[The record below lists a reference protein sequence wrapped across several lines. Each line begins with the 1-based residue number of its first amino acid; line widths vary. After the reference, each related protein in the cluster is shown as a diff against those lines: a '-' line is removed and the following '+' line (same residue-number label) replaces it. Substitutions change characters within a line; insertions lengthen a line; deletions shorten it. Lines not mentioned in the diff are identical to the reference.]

1 MTTIQNSWKLSVLS
15 IDTTLRIFFAL
26 IGIFSSV
33 MECQDVTRELLQNL
47 QNRITSVEQR
57 NGNINSRELSV
68 LILTCS
74 FTCLV
79 SLTSFSKM
87 CTS

>member
-26 IGIFSSV
+26 IWIFSSV

-57 NGNINSRELSV
+57 NGNINS
-68 LILTCS
+68 
-74 FTCLV
+74 
-79 SLTSFSKM
+79 
-87 CTS
+87 